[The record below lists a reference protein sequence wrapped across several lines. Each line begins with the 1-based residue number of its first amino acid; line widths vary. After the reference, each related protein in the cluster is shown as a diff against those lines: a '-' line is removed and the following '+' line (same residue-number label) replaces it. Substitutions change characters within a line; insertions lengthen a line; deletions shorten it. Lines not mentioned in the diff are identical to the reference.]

1 MRGSFLDLI
10 GYIFGIWGFFIIL
23 YTVIKSKKNRPKFQI
38 IFFINVFY
46 AIIYGFAPSAICL
59 YVYNNGGNE
68 NPFNYISFTTEGI
81 HNIILFLVAS
91 IVGFVGINF
100 GYRIKTN
107 TKVAKSIHVTK
118 NGVRIAAFLL
128 MLIGWGSLYLW
139 TKVYGGPIGIL
150 PYANALR
157 AGWDIGIYNPW
168 SFMMKLCPF
177 LQLATYM
184 FFSQFLTSKNKTD
197 LLMTV
202 FSGIGAFLYILA
214 NSSRMHFGLFFVIL
228 VLIYAGHHK
237 MSKKMYF
244 LCGVVGVLSLAV
256 MHMGESIMGVLQND
270 TVNRS
275 SEVSLNVIEI
285 IRSEFFFPMSS
296 FQTYMENIGTGKIGI
311 RIVVDIENAFFS
323 WLPSRFKPS
332 NLVGLE
338 ATNTILHSGTTI
350 YGGLPTDFITTC
362 FYELGSVGLFIFP
375 AIYGYL
381 AKIFEKKIRPFFSN
395 DYFKVIYVLGVFYFV
410 KAIGYGDPANI
421 MSNIFFLVWGHI
433 FTTVIGRFTIGRK

>member
-1 MRGSFLDLI
+1 
-10 GYIFGIWGFFIIL
+10 
-23 YTVIKSKKNRPKFQI
+23 
-38 IFFINVFY
+38 
-46 AIIYGFAPSAICL
+46 
-59 YVYNNGGNE
+59 
-68 NPFNYISFTTEGI
+68 
-81 HNIILFLVAS
+81 
-91 IVGFVGINF
+91 
-100 GYRIKTN
+100 
-107 TKVAKSIHVTK
+107 
-118 NGVRIAAFLL
+118 
-128 MLIGWGSLYLW
+128 
-139 TKVYGGPIGIL
+139 
-150 PYANALR
+150 
-157 AGWDIGIYNPW
+157 
-168 SFMMKLCPF
+168 MMKLCPF